1 MINIRNEI
9 TDSHTL
15 YLTKVI
21 LYRTRTE
28 KGLEA
33 YRVMKRLVYVAYRM
47 GGKEFYIH
55 YDTFLNLAID
65 WLDGKGG
72 IHKFMDLGF
81 KLKQP
86 YSRTIFGIEVGIL
99 VNGTYAQIEQK
110 LLKKSEELNEPL
122 NWISL

>member
-1 MINIRNEI
+1 MINIRKEI

-33 YRVMKRLVYVAYRM
+33 YRVMKRLVYVAYRI

-65 WLDGKGG
+65 WLDRKGG
-72 IHKFMDLGF
+72 IRNFMDLGF
-81 KLKQP
+81 KLKHP
-86 YSRTIFGIEVGIL
+86 YSRTLFGIDVGII
-99 VNGTYAQIEQK
+99 VNGTYAQIEQE
-110 LLKKSEELNEPL
+110 LLNNAKN
-122 NWISL
+122 